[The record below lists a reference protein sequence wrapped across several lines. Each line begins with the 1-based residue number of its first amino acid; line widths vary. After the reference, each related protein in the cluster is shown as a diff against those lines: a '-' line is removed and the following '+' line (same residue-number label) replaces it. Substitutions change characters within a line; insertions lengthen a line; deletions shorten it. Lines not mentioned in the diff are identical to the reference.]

1 MIEVAREKFPG
12 VEFRV
17 DDLEALQTDEK
28 FDYILLV
35 NVIGYVDDIQA
46 SLNGLKKICKP
57 DTRIIIVY
65 FNYLWQPLMKFAE
78 WFGLRMRRP
87 IMHWLPLQ
95 DIRNILKLSDFETV
109 KADYQ
114 ILMPVYI
121 PVISTLLNRI
131 IVKVPFFRKLALNEI
146 VIARICEKRGDAE
159 DTTCSV
165 VVPCRNEKG
174 NIENAVQRI
183 PDMGRHTELIFVEGH
198 SKDDTSAECFRVQ
211 KAYPDR
217 DIQVLVQDGKG
228 KADAVRKGF
237 RHAKGDV
244 LMILDADLTIPP
256 ESLPK
261 FFEAIV
267 SGKGELVI
275 GSRLVYQMEKEAMR
289 TLNLLGNKFFSTM
302 FTYLLD
308 QRIRDTLCGTKV
320 LRRRDYEKIVAG
332 RSYFGDFDPFGDFDL
347 LFGAAKL
354 NFQIVEIPIRYR
366 ERTYGSTQIDR
377 FRHGWLLLK
386 MTAFAMRKIKFI

>member
-1 MIEVAREKFPG
+1 M
-12 VEFRV
+12 
-17 DDLEALQTDEK
+17 QTDEK

-35 NVIGYVDDIQA
+35 NVIGYVDDIQSSFA
-46 SLNGLKKICKP
+46 GLKRICKP

-65 FNYLWQPLMKFAE
+65 FNYLWQPILKCAE
-78 WFGLRMRRP
+78 WLGLRMKRP
-87 IMHWLPLQ
+87 IMHWLPPQ

-131 IVKVPFFRKLALNEI
+131 IAKMPFFRKLALNEI
-146 VIARICEKRGDAE
+146 VVARKCEKREDA
-159 DTTCSV
+159 DGTTCSV
-165 VVPCRNEKG
+165 VIPCRNEKG
-174 NIENAVQRI
+174 NIENALQRT
-183 PDMGRHTELIFVEGH
+183 PDMGKHTEIIFVEGH
-198 SKDDTSAECFRVQ
+198 SQDGTLAECLRVQ
-211 KAYPDR
+211 KANPDK

-237 RHAKGDV
+237 QEAKGDV

-261 FFEAIV
+261 FFEEIV

-302 FTYLLD
+302 FTYLLG

-347 LFGAAKL
+347 IFGATKL
-354 NFQIVEIPIRYR
+354 NLKITELPIRYK
-366 ERTYGSTQIDR
+366 ERQYGKTQIRR
-377 FRHGWLLLK
+377 FYHGILLFK
-386 MTAFAMRKIKFI
+386 MCFFALCKIKFR

>member
-1 MIEVAREKFPG
+1 MVEVAREKFPG

-17 DDLEALQTDEK
+17 DDLEDLQTDEK

-57 DTRIIIVY
+57 DTRIIVVY
-65 FNYLWQPLMKFAE
+65 FNYLWQPILKCAE
-78 WFGLRMRRP
+78 WFGLRMKRP
-87 IMHWLPLQ
+87 IMHWLPPQ
-95 DIRNILKLSDFETV
+95 DIRNIFKLSDFETV

-121 PVISTLLNRI
+121 PLLSILLNRI
-131 IVKVPFFRKLALNEI
+131 IVKMPFFRKLALNEI
-146 VIARICEKRGDAE
+146 VIARPCEKREDAG

-165 VVPCRNEKG
+165 IIPCRNEKG
-174 NIENAVQRI
+174 NIENAVQRT
-183 PDMGRHTELIFVEGH
+183 PGMGKHTEIIFVEGH
-198 SKDDTSAECFRVQ
+198 SQDDTLTECYRVQ
-211 KAYPDR
+211 KAYPDK
-217 DIQVLVQDGKG
+217 DIKVIVQDGKG

-237 RHAKGDV
+237 QEAKGDV

-256 ESLPK
+256 ESLLK

-267 SGKGELVI
+267 SGKGELII

-289 TLNLLGNKFFSTM
+289 MLNLLGNKFFSTM
-302 FTYLLD
+302 FTYLLG

-354 NFQIVEIPIRYR
+354 NLQIVEIPIRYR

-386 MTAFAMRKIKFI
+386 MTAFAMKKIKFI